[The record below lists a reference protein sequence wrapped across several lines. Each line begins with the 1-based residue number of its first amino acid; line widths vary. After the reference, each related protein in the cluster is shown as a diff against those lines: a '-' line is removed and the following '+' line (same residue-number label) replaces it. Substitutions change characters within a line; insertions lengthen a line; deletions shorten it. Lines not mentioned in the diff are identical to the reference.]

1 MIELLIIKEI
11 EKEYQI
17 EQNNIMKITK
27 KYWESKQEKNI
38 DKYLMKKRYEK
49 RKWNK

>member
-38 DKYLMKKRYEK
+38 DNHLMKKKIWKEK
-49 RKWNK
+49 MK

>member
-17 EQNNIMKITK
+17 EQNNIMIITK

-38 DKYLMKKRYEK
+38 DNYLMKKKIWKEK
-49 RKWNK
+49 MK

>member
-17 EQNNIMKITK
+17 EQNNIIKITK

-38 DKYLMKKRYEK
+38 DNYLMKKKIWKEK
-49 RKWNK
+49 MK

>member
-1 MIELLIIKEI
+1 MTELLIIKEI

-38 DKYLMKKRYEK
+38 DNYLMKKKIWKEK
-49 RKWNK
+49 MK